1 MSDNKKIN
9 IKITA
14 DVSKFKSSMDNAN
27 KQVKKFK
34 TETKTAGNTKLDNVT
49 KQVDKINNKT
59 KQLNN
64 TTKNTTKN
72 FKNVNSVKLG
82 NATKQVD
89 KINRKVSE
97 TSKKTADSTKK
108 ITSLKDKI
116 NSIKD
121 KALSGV
127 SKTMSSLRD
136 KATGANSSTGKLKD
150 SISNLTGIFSAF
162 KSGNFS
168 EAFSRISSASL
179 PIPGNVKAIIASVT
193 ILVGALK
200 KLYEAGKQRFFEGLT
215 DMKNDFSPITNAITS
230 LGSAVKTTFESIT
243 EFSLSLQG
251 LATAG
256 INFETQMNK
265 VQQLSGATGNQLE
278 QLSDKAKYL
287 GSTTRFQAYQIGQG
301 FEYMS
306 MAGWNASEM
315 LNGINSV
322 VNLSIL
328 SGQSLASCSDIVT
341 DDLTALGLE
350 ANQASDFVDK
360 LASTITRS
368 NTNVELYGYAL
379 TQCGAQAGTLGVNVT
394 DLNTAIGLM
403 ANAGKHI
410 CSVIKKLIAKIIN
423 LSRWNPKFIFIISFY
438 VSICY
443 NIYYRGCLY
452 GKEINTRGI

>member
-265 VQQLSGATGNQLE
+265 VQQL
-278 QLSDKAKYL
+278 DRK
-287 GSTTRFQAYQIGQG
+287 
-301 FEYMS
+301 
-306 MAGWNASEM
+306 
-315 LNGINSV
+315 SV
-322 VNLSIL
+322 V
-328 SGQSLASCSDIVT
+328 
-341 DDLTALGLE
+341 
-350 ANQASDFVDK
+350 
-360 LASTITRS
+360 
-368 NTNVELYGYAL
+368 
-379 TQCGAQAGTLGVNVT
+379 
-394 DLNTAIGLM
+394 
-403 ANAGKHI
+403 
-410 CSVIKKLIAKIIN
+410 
-423 LSRWNPKFIFIISFY
+423 
-438 VSICY
+438 
-443 NIYYRGCLY
+443 
-452 GKEINTRGI
+452 

>member
-1 MSDNKKIN
+1 MSDNKELK

-14 DVSKFKSSMDNAN
+14 DISKFKRNMDNVT

-64 TTKNTTKN
+64 TTKNTSKN
-72 FKNVNSVKLG
+72 LKNVNNVKLD

-89 KINRKVSE
+89 KINRKVTE

-108 ITSLKDKI
+108 ITSMRDKI

-127 SKTMSSLRD
+127 SKTMSNLKD

-150 SISNLTGIFSAF
+150 SISNLTGAFSSL

-168 EAFSRISSASL
+168 DAFSRISSASL
-179 PIPGNVKAIIASVT
+179 PIPGHVKAIIASVT
-193 ILVGALK
+193 ILIASLK
-200 KLYEAGKQRFFEGLT
+200 KLYDAGKQRFFEGLT
-215 DMKNDFSPITNAITS
+215 SMKNDFSPITNAITA
-230 LGSAVKTTFESIT
+230 LGSSIKTTFESIT

-315 LNGINSV
+315 LSGINSV

-341 DDLTALGLE
+341 KLLVGLTEMLFKKDSVNCWKA
-350 ANQASDFVDK
+350 K
-360 LASTITRS
+360 LILI
-368 NTNVELYGYAL
+368 LYG
-379 TQCGAQAGTLGVNVT
+379 
-394 DLNTAIGLM
+394 
-403 ANAGKHI
+403 
-410 CSVIKKLIAKIIN
+410 IIN
-423 LSRWNPKFIFIISFY
+423 IGI
-438 VSICY
+438 V
-443 NIYYRGCLY
+443 
-452 GKEINTRGI
+452 KEVASLNDKKVIRAFFPC